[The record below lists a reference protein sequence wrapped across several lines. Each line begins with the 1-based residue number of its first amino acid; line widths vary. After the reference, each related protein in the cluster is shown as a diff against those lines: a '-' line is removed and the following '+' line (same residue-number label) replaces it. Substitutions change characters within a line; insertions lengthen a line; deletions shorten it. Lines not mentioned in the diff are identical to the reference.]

1 MIISWYRIFDYKTES
16 ERRNKTHVLL
26 LRLRVTCYWKIV
38 RGMDD
43 IG

>member
-1 MIISWYRIFDYKTES
+1 MIISWYRIFNYKTES
-16 ERRNKTHVLL
+16 ARRNKTHVLL
-26 LRLRVTCYWKIV
+26 LRLRVTWKIV